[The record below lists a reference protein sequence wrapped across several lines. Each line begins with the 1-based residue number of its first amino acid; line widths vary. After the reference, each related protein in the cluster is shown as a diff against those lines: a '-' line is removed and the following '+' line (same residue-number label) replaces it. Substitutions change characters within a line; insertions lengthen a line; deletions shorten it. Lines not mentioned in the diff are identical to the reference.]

1 MKKVLIFISII
12 MSSVSL
18 VGQTVTIDSLKAL
31 IHKSTSEKER
41 VDLQNKLVFELTQV
55 NLDSSLA
62 LGEKVRQEAKK
73 INYKKG
79 ESDALRGVSVSYLR
93 AGNFGQAK
101 IKLKEAKTIL
111 QDIDDTTDISKIYST
126 YGMMYGME
134 SQYDSSRF
142 YFEKAINI
150 ALKTGNKEGLAKDY
164 GGLAIGYQMQSN
176 YPKTLFYQQ
185 KSLKIAEEI
194 GDVKSQAYT
203 LLNMGSTYQKM
214 NDTLRS
220 ETFLLKAIKLAEKKG
235 IKIVEVYG
243 YSNLASLYSF
253 MGKWEKTY
261 EFGTKASQL
270 AHELGDIPIEIASD
284 SKTAMAL
291 ANLKRFSE
299 AEELL
304 NRVMSRAEAADQP
317 LILSQL
323 YDAMGITFMLQEKYK
338 EAIPYYVRNIEILK
352 KMGSA
357 DNEISAS
364 YKNLSICYEKVG
376 NYKNALVNFQQYATI
391 RDSLSSSEKIKEFTE
406 QTMNYE
412 FQKKEELQRLQ
423 QKNRDEINSTR
434 QLALIIGL
442 ILTLIL
448 MFVAYRALRIK
459 QKGNAKLKAQ
469 KENIQKALADLK
481 RTQNQLIQSEKMAS
495 LGELTAGIAHE
506 IQNPL
511 NFVNNFSE
519 VSTELI
525 TEMTEELENH
535 HYEEVLELAQDLK
548 MNLEKINHHGKRADA
563 IVKGML
569 QHSRKSTTEKKPV
582 DINMLCEEYLKLSY
596 HGLRAKDNSFNATLN
611 SDFDKTIPKIN
622 INPQNVG
629 RVLLNLLNNAFYALN
644 EKQKMA
650 GPDYVP
656 TLTLKTIDNA
666 DFLTITIQDNGI
678 GIPEKIM
685 NKIFQPFFTTKPSGQ
700 GTGLGLS
707 ISYDIITKEHNG
719 QLTAETTEG
728 EGTTFTITL
737 PKKDLR

>member
-55 NLDSSLA
+55 NLDSSLS

-203 LLNMGSTYQKM
+203 SLNMGSTYQKM

-364 YKNLSICYEKVG
+364 YKNLSICYERVG

-548 MNLEKINHHGKRADA
+548 MNLEKINHHGKRADT

-569 QHSRKSTTEKKPV
+569 QHSRKSSNEKKLV
-582 DINMLCEEYLKLSY
+582 DINALCEEYLKLSY
-596 HGLRAKDNSFNATLN
+596 HGLRAKDNTFNATLL
-611 SDFDKTIPKIN
+611 SDYDQQIQKIN
-622 INPQNVG
+622 LNPQSVG
-629 RVLLNLLNNAFYALN
+629 RVLLNLMNNAFYALN
-644 EKQKMA
+644 EKQKSA
-650 GPDYVP
+650 GPDYQP
-656 TLTLKTIDNA
+656 TLHIRTNNQEEFIS
-666 DFLTITIQDNGI
+666 ITIEDNGT
-678 GIPEKIM
+678 GIPKNILE
-685 NKIFQPFFTTKPSGQ
+685 KIFQPFFTTKPAGK

-707 ISYDIITKEHNG
+707 ISYDIITKGHEG
-719 QLTAETTEG
+719 QLSAQTVAG
-728 EGTTFTITL
+728 EGTTFTIIL
-737 PKKDLR
+737 PK